1 MNAALVF
8 VQLVQLALLA
18 ADAGAPDAVAPEAPG
33 DAAPAACLGSS
44 LDLDKIFAAKVC
56 DVPGVPQPPPAPA
69 LLAVEVAP
77 RRLSLAAGKT
87 ARLAIS
93 FRNLTDAPL
102 PLDLDMSCGLE
113 DVFETALYRGAKR
126 ADLPQD
132 CGIGRGCGRRTVRVT
147 LAPRG
152 VARVHVPVSATA
164 AVIDETCTPKGRKP
178 IASGSYDL
186 VVSLPLEDRVA
197 DSNEVRTRTARGR
210 LTVVGLARLP
220 GP

>member
-1 MNAALVF
+1 MNAAL
-8 VQLVQLALLA
+8 LLALLA
-18 ADAGAPDAVAPEAPG
+18 AADGGAPDAAAS
-33 DAAPAACLGSS
+33 DAAGEGAPAACVGSS
-44 LDLDKIFAAKVC
+44 LDLDTIFAGKAC
-56 DVPGVPQPPPAPA
+56 DVPGVPQPAPAPA
-69 LLAVEVAP
+69 ALAVELAP
-77 RRLSLAAGKT
+77 KRLSVTAGKT
-87 ARLAIS
+87 ARVTVS

-113 DVFETALYRGAKR
+113 AVFETALYRGARR

-132 CGIGRGCGRRTVRVT
+132 CGIGRACGRRTVRVT

-164 AVIDETCTPKGRKP
+164 AVIDETCMPKGRKP
-178 IASGSYDL
+178 IAPGGYDL

-197 DSNEVRTRTARGR
+197 DSNGVQIRTARGR

>member
-1 MNAALVF
+1 MNAALV
-8 VQLVQLALLA
+8 LPLLALLA
-18 ADAGAPDAVAPEAPG
+18 PPTADGGAQDGGAPDGRVAV
-33 DAAPAACLGSS
+33 
-44 LDLDKIFAAKVC
+44 
-56 DVPGVPQPPPAPA
+56 
-69 LLAVEVAP
+69 
-77 RRLSLAAGKT
+77 
-87 ARLAIS
+87 S

-126 ADLPQD
+126 ADLPRS

-164 AVIDETCTPKGRKP
+164 AVVDETCTPTGRKP
-178 IASGSYDL
+178 IGAGTYDL

-197 DSNEVRTRTARGR
+197 DSSEVQTRTAKGR

>member
-1 MNAALVF
+1 MNAAL
-8 VQLVQLALLA
+8 LLALLA
-18 ADAGAPDAVAPEAPG
+18 ADGGVPDAAAPADDG
-33 DAAPAACLGSS
+33 APAACVGGS
-44 LDLDKIFAAKVC
+44 LDLDRIFAGAVC
-56 DVPGVPQPPPAPA
+56 DVPGVPKPPPAPA
-69 LLAVEVAP
+69 ALAVELGP
-77 RRLSLAAGKT
+77 KRLSLAAGKT
-87 ARLAIS
+87 GRVTVA

-152 VARVHVPVSATA
+152 VARVRVPVSATA

-178 IASGSYDL
+178 IAAGSYDL
-186 VVSLPLEDRVA
+186 VVSLPLTDQVAA
-197 DSNEVRTRTARGR
+197 DSNEVRTRTAKGR

>member
-1 MNAALVF
+1 VR
-8 VQLVQLALLA
+8 
-18 ADAGAPDAVAPEAPG
+18 
-33 DAAPAACLGSS
+33 
-44 LDLDKIFAAKVC
+44 
-56 DVPGVPQPPPAPA
+56 GVPQPPPPPA
-69 LLAVEVAP
+69 ALAVELSP
-77 RRLSLAAGKT
+77 KRLSLAAGKT
-87 ARLAIS
+87 ARVAVS

-132 CGIGRGCGRRTVRVT
+132 CGIGRGCGRRTVRIT

-152 VARVHVPVSATA
+152 AARVHVPVSATA
-164 AVIDETCTPKGRKP
+164 AVIDETCMPKGRKP
-178 IASGSYDL
+178 IAPGGYDL

-197 DSNEVRTRTARGR
+197 DSNEVRTRTAKGR